1 MSKVAKNLKRFRVVK
16 NMTQDQLAEK
26 LFVSRQ
32 TVSGW
37 ENDRTQPD
45 IDMLCKISDVLEV
58 PVEDLIYGE
67 KRFATAEDN
76 LRSRKKILTI
86 VFSVMASV
94 LTGVG
99 LIFIFVTW
107 WSEMPDALKGI
118 LAFIPMLTGQGAA
131 LYTYLKRRES
141 VAWREGA
148 SILWC
153 AGVTATVALVN
164 TVFEIEAGFINCL
177 LVDLLMYLPVIYFM
191 DVASPLI
198 VYYGGIITFNFYMA
212 EIGYGIVPVI
222 ISFVLFA
229 AGLGYVIKNIRRK
242 EDPRHLYTVWIS
254 VIAGAFILMFNVP
267 AFRDEFNVV
276 LCALTAY
283 FISIYLCDKNNNWSL
298 PFAPFGI
305 SGLGAASVSA
315 VYFCDSDV
323 VSGRPPVYMTVVLL
337 VFVIGA
343 IAAGLA
349 TGFRILKT
357 NRLKLVCIIFSI
369 INVVL
374 QLIGSS
380 IYGNKNGFIY
390 VLVILTS
397 LSVVV
402 CQLIDGVIS
411 GKFFLLNSG
420 LICASVI
427 VALLI
432 YKLIDIDFLATG
444 VMLLAFGLVLF
455 LVNFLLARKMK
466 IPEGE
471 GAENEKQK

>member
-1 MSKVAKNLKRFRVVK
+1 MAKVAKNLKKFRVAK
-16 NMTQDQLAEK
+16 NLTQNELAEK
-26 LFVSRQ
+26 LFVTRQ

-45 IDMLCKISDVLEV
+45 VEMLCKISEVLEV
-58 PVEDLIYGE
+58 SVEDLIYGE
-67 KRFATAEDN
+67 KRYATDEEN

-131 LYTYLKRRES
+131 VYTYLKRRES

-164 TVFEIEAGFINCL
+164 TVFEIEAGFVNCL
-177 LVDLLMYLPVIYFM
+177 IVDLLMYLLVIYFM

-198 VYYGGIITFNFYMA
+198 VYYGGIITFNYYMA

-222 ISFVLFA
+222 ISFVFFA

-254 VIAGAFILMFNVP
+254 VIAGAFILIFNVP
-267 AFRDEFNVV
+267 VFETELNIA

-283 FISIYLCDKNNNWSL
+283 FISIYLGDKYNNWSM
-298 PFAPFGI
+298 PFAPLGI
-305 SGLGAASVSA
+305 LGLGTTSVSA
-315 VYFCDSDV
+315 VYLCDSDII
-323 VSGRPPVYMTVVLL
+323 SGKPPVYMTVVLS
-337 VFVIGA
+337 VFVVCM
-343 IAAGLA
+343 IAAGLVS
-349 TGFRILKT
+349 GFRILKN
-357 NRLKLVCIIFSI
+357 NRLKLVCIILSI
-369 INVVL
+369 INVIL
-374 QLIGSS
+374 QITGFA
-380 IYGNKNGFIY
+380 IYGNKNGLIY
-390 VLVILTS
+390 ALVVITS

-420 LICASVI
+420 LICTSVI
-427 VALLI
+427 VAYLI
-432 YKLIDIDFLATG
+432 YKLIDVDFLATG

-466 IPEGE
+466 IPEEE
-471 GAENEKQK
+471 GAENEKQ